1 MLRGR
6 EVVTIENITDGTRRL
21 EEYDDDIDI
30 QARNLAGTTAI
41 LEVTPPL
48 EAEYSPGDLI
58 RNLGPSSTYTGSDPI
73 TFHDGQK
80 HKFWLPNYQEH
91 LLLRTREMKVFGE
104 VFPGPK
110 PDQQW
115 FGNFR
120 VVLAD
125 DTPVLQVNI
134 RPGRNHSKIKHC
146 SSRRMDSMDVFLG
159 RSRAPLREVQ
169 RRPMEFTAGEDVRFA
184 IDCRQ
189 QDRPLLASSRTEYI
203 QVETPSIGFLIVA
216 AHAGNEFPEDWRLQL
231 KYMHLDL
238 LILEM
243 PRKHEFTGILP
254 EIWGTVP
261 RSSAV
266 ESMLSPPD
274 TEAAE
279 LVPTVCQD
287 QSMSRHGSP
296 VCLS

>member
-1 MLRGR
+1 M
-6 EVVTIENITDGTRRL
+6 VTIENITDGARRL
-21 EEYDDDIDI
+21 EEYEDDSDVEV
-30 QARNLAGTTAI
+30 RNLAGTTAI
-41 LEVTPPL
+41 LEVTPPI
-48 EAEYSPGDLI
+48 EAEYNPGDLI

-80 HKFWLPNYQEH
+80 LKFWLPNYQEH
-91 LLLRTREMKVFGE
+91 LLLQTREIKVFGE

-134 RPGRNHSKIKHC
+134 RPGTNHSKMKHC

-266 ESMLSPPD
+266 EAMLSPPD
-274 TEAAE
+274 TESAE
-279 LVPTVCQD
+279 LLAPTVCQD